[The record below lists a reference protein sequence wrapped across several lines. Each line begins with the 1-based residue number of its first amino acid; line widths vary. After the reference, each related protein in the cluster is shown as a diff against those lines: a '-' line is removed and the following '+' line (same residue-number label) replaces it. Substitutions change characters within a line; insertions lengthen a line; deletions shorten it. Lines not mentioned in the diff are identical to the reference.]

1 MTQRWESSI
10 ANAGAALRHTSLS
23 LCLLVS
29 LSPNLP
35 LSQSSLLDWVRSHE
49 LLLALLSAASALMFV
64 ASILL
69 IPWLVI
75 RIPADYFLR
84 QHHYADHWKPRHPL
98 LRILFLVTKNLIG
111 VVLLLAGIVMLVT
124 PGQGI
129 LTILVGLLF
138 LDFPGKFALER
149 RVVEMKGV
157 LTAVNWLR
165 SKAGRPPLELPEEGR
180 GQ

>member
-23 LCLLVS
+23 MCLLVS
-29 LSPNLP
+29 QSP
-35 LSQSSLLDWVRSHE
+35 LLDWARSHE
-49 LLLALLSAASALMFV
+49 LLLGLLSAASVPMFV
-64 ASILL
+64 GSISL

-84 QHHYADHWKPRHPL
+84 QHHYADQWKPRHPL

-111 VVLLLAGIVMLVT
+111 AVLLVAGIVMLVT

-149 RVVEMKGV
+149 RVVRISGV
-157 LTAVNWLR
+157 LKAIDWVR
-165 SKAGRPPLELPEEGR
+165 SKAGRPPLEVPKEGR